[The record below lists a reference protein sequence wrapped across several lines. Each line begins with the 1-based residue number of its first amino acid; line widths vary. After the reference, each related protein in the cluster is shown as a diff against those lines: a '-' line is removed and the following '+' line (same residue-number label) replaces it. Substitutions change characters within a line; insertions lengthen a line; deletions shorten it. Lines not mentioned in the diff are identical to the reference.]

1 MEVYEISEKEVLAFL
16 PQKFS
21 LKVFP
26 LQKKKKKIMKSV
38 VVGIHLFL
46 CSLDNTS
53 IYSFISLLKAH
64 TVKTPQHQYIEQSCW
79 NVFAFN

>member
-26 LQKKKKKIMKSV
+26 LQKKKKNHEIS
-38 VVGIHLFL
+38 G
-46 CSLDNTS
+46 SRD
-53 IYSFISLLKAH
+53 SFISLL
-64 TVKTPQHQYIEQSCW
+64 
-79 NVFAFN
+79 FR

>member
-26 LQKKKKKIMKSV
+26 LQKKKKKNHEIS
-38 VVGIHLFL
+38 G
-46 CSLDNTS
+46 SRD
-53 IYSFISLLKAH
+53 SFISLL
-64 TVKTPQHQYIEQSCW
+64 
-79 NVFAFN
+79 FR